1 MDYSFAPIADEK
13 SKLLILG
20 SLPGIKSL
28 NESQYYAHPQN
39 SFWKIILAAINEP
52 FTSDYETK
60 RIILLAHNIALWDV
74 IKSAERKGSLDT
86 NIKDEIPNDI
96 QGFLKEHPNINFMA
110 FNGACAF
117 NKYKKHLGTPPLP
130 YKKLLSTSPAC
141 AGRDEER
148 RKMWNDMLTLTL

>member
-74 IKSAERKGSLDT
+74 IKSAERKG
-86 NIKDEIPNDI
+86 
-96 QGFLKEHPNINFMA
+96 A
-110 FNGACAF
+110 
-117 NKYKKHLGTPPLP
+117 
-130 YKKLLSTSPAC
+130 STQ
-141 AGRDEER
+141 
-148 RKMWNDMLTLTL
+148 T